1 MTSLYAALCTTASIR
16 SATNSTWTTESSD
29 SVSLRSQPK
38 ERKALIHGL
47 FRCLLLPAFYIVLR
61 QDNSVFMFLNSDEP
75 RVCFSSICL
84 NSSWWVWAL
93 LLLLLNIKQLVM
105 VNHYYEQRRLLRLRL
120 HLRLRLCP
128 HCVAR
133 SRTSGH
139 MSVRFIWNKEKETN
153 LMFYS
158 FFSRKSQPKK

>member
-1 MTSLYAALCTTASIR
+1 MLHSVPQPVFDLRPTANEQTRAATQSVWGLSQRKGRLWSMDCFVVCCCLLFISCYGRTTAFSCFSIQTSR
-16 SATNSTWTTESSD
+16 E
-29 SVSLRSQPK
+29 SVSLPFVS
-38 ERKALIHGL
+38 
-47 FRCLLLPAFYIVLR
+47 
-61 QDNSVFMFLNSDEP
+61 
-75 RVCFSSICL
+75 L

-105 VNHYYEQRRLLRLRL
+105 VNHYYEQRRLLRLRLRL